1 MMKKISLRII
11 TLYQQTLSGLLVLL
25 FGPGC
30 RFQPT
35 CSQYTRQAIS
45 KYGPFKG
52 TRLGLA
58 RVLRCH
64 PFAKG
69 GLDPLN

>member
-1 MMKKISLRII
+1 MKKISLGAI
-11 TLYQQTLSGLLVLL
+11 TLYQQTLSGLLLLL

-35 CSQYTRQAIS
+35 CSQYAREAID
-45 KYGPFKG
+45 KYGLLKG
-52 TRLGLA
+52 TRLAWA
-58 RVLRCH
+58 RILRCH